1 MFKQIAAAAALVIA
15 SSSAIAAEAP
25 KFYVGA
31 DVSSTEIDGSDRETG
46 FGGFVGYKFN
56 ENIAVEAGYHRLAET
71 DMVFY
76 DSSTGIEGDGSVKV
90 NQTAVSLIG
99 TLPLNNGFS
108 LFGRFGYNR
117 LQLKA
122 KVTASGYGT
131 SVTESDSESENK
143 VVYGVGVAYAF
154 APNVAA
160 RLEVQKPHSDI
171 TKIAAGVT
179 FGF

>member
-1 MFKQIAAAAALVIA
+1 MFKQIAAAAVVVVA

-31 DVSSTEIDGSDRETG
+31 DVTSTEVDGSDRETG

-56 ENIAVEAGYHRLAET
+56 DNIAVEAGYHRLA
-71 DMVFY
+71 DMDMYFY
-76 DSSTGIEGDGSVKV
+76 DSGTGIEGEGNAKV
-90 NQTAVSLIG
+90 NQTAVSLVG

-117 LQLKA
+117 LQLKTKA
-122 KVTASGYGT
+122 TASGYGT
-131 SVTESDSESENK
+131 SVTESSSESENK
-143 VVYGVGVAYAF
+143 VVYGVGLAYAF
-154 APNVAA
+154 APNVSA